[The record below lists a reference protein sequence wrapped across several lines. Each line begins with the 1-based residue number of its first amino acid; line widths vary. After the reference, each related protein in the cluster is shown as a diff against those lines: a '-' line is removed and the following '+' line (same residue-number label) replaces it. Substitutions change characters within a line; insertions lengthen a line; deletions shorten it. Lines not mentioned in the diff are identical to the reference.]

1 MKQPTGWIPVDGGEL
16 PSIEAGAGPCVL
28 LLHAGIA
35 DMSMWEPQ
43 VDELSTDFVVAAYDA
58 RGYGLSRSE
67 PGTYSPLA
75 DLVEVAQAR
84 DEPSVALVGCSL
96 GGALALEYAAANP
109 DRVWAL
115 VWVCGGIWGSP
126 RIQDEVEA
134 AYDARREAL
143 KASADW
149 EALADADAAF
159 WVDGPRTPG
168 RGPAELRSQVRDMIL
183 HNIHRPDD
191 GLVLDFDPPSEVSRL
206 RAITCP
212 VLLVLGDFDATA
224 IAGGA
229 ATLKELLPNVEETH
243 FPTAH
248 LPNLEFPSA
257 FADVVRDFLQR
268 AWSSTGSS
276 RQLPSRRP

>member
-1 MKQPTGWIPVDGGEL
+1 MKQPTGWIVVDGGEL
-16 PSIEAGAGPCVL
+16 PSIEAGTGPCVL

-43 VDELSTDFVVAAYDA
+43 LDELSKDFAVAAYDA

-67 PGTYSPLA
+67 PGTYSPLS
-75 DLVEVAQAR
+75 DLAAVVQAR

-109 DRVWAL
+109 EQVWAL

-134 AYDARREAL
+134 AFNAGREVL

-149 EALADADAAF
+149 DALADADAAF

-168 RGPAELRSQVRDMIL
+168 RGPAELRDQVRGMIL
-183 HNIHRPDD
+183 RNIRRPDD
-191 GLVLDFDPPSEVSRL
+191 GLVLDFEPQSDVSRL
-206 RAITCP
+206 RAIKCP
-212 VLLVLGDFDATA
+212 VLVVLGDFDATA
-224 IAGGA
+224 IAAGA
-229 ATLKELLPNVEETH
+229 ATLKELLPNVRETH
-243 FPTAH
+243 FPAAH
-248 LPNLEFPSA
+248 MPNLEYPSA
-257 FADVVRDFLQR
+257 FAEIVRDFLER
-268 AWSSTGSS
+268 AWSERADRAES
-276 RQLPSRRP
+276 